1 MHIPHFCH
9 FALFFFKILL
19 LFEFF
24 TFLIASTLIMEKAGP
39 KGPAASSHLS
49 LSLDLI
55 KLIIHGFVQDLDVG
69 SLHAG

>member
-1 MHIPHFCH
+1 
-9 FALFFFKILL
+9 
-19 LFEFF
+19 
-24 TFLIASTLIMEKAGP
+24 LIASTLIMEKAGP